1 MLGNNKEKKGDKRK
15 NKKIKDKEGDDII
28 IEFVKN
34 EEDLKDG
41 KEYTRNKTSKNHE
54 FKGKTRIISVDK
66 KNNKFNND
74 KSNLTNKTNM
84 YETFSKQNEY
94 NNINNFPNKYE
105 TKPKKNKVIF
115 TNIFSPII
123 DIKNNKDSSKINNI
137 ISNSER
143 ENIYNS
149 EAITNYG
156 QSFNN
161 SKKAKLMN
169 NKIRFKGGKY
179 KIQNKIG
186 KTKDK
191 ENTIK
196 ETGTNLN
203 MEEKSKRNRIRYGNK
218 IVNIANTDEDYQG
231 MDFDE
236 AYQLDKRNCLRMYWS
251 FLVDTQI
258 ILGTFF
264 TSNFLYLFIVK
275 LSFLVSTFQ
284 ISFFLNA
291 LFYTDEYISDA
302 YHNDGVLDFFSG
314 LPKSIY
320 SFLATLITTSLLGML
335 SNSKSELIDTIK
347 ERKNKKEYLEQINA
361 KLNKLKNKL
370 IIYYSFLFL
379 LGLFFLYYVSAFCA
393 VYRYSQ
399 KYWLYGCFESFAID
413 SLVSITICVFLSLF
427 RYIAVHKRIRYLYIL
442 VKIINSFL

>member
-1 MLGNNKEKKGDKRK
+1 
-15 NKKIKDKEGDDII
+15 
-28 IEFVKN
+28 
-34 EEDLKDG
+34 
-41 KEYTRNKTSKNHE
+41 
-54 FKGKTRIISVDK
+54 
-66 KNNKFNND
+66 
-74 KSNLTNKTNM
+74 
-84 YETFSKQNEY
+84 
-94 NNINNFPNKYE
+94 
-105 TKPKKNKVIF
+105 
-115 TNIFSPII
+115 
-123 DIKNNKDSSKINNI
+123 
-137 ISNSER
+137 
-143 ENIYNS
+143 
-149 EAITNYG
+149 
-156 QSFNN
+156 
-161 SKKAKLMN
+161 
-169 NKIRFKGGKY
+169 
-179 KIQNKIG
+179 
-186 KTKDK
+186 
-191 ENTIK
+191 
-196 ETGTNLN
+196 
-203 MEEKSKRNRIRYGNK
+203 MEEKSKRNKIRYGNK
-218 IVNIANTDEDYQG
+218 IVNLANTDEDYQG

-236 AYQLDKRNCLRMYWS
+236 AYQLDKRSCLRIYWS
-251 FLVDTQI
+251 FLLDTQI

-361 KLNKLKNKL
+361 KLNKLRNKL

-393 VYRYSQ
+393 VYRHSQ

-413 SLVSITICVFLSLF
+413 SLVSISICVFLSLF

>member
-1 MLGNNKEKKGDKRK
+1 
-15 NKKIKDKEGDDII
+15 
-28 IEFVKN
+28 
-34 EEDLKDG
+34 
-41 KEYTRNKTSKNHE
+41 
-54 FKGKTRIISVDK
+54 
-66 KNNKFNND
+66 
-74 KSNLTNKTNM
+74 
-84 YETFSKQNEY
+84 
-94 NNINNFPNKYE
+94 
-105 TKPKKNKVIF
+105 
-115 TNIFSPII
+115 
-123 DIKNNKDSSKINNI
+123 
-137 ISNSER
+137 
-143 ENIYNS
+143 
-149 EAITNYG
+149 
-156 QSFNN
+156 
-161 SKKAKLMN
+161 
-169 NKIRFKGGKY
+169 
-179 KIQNKIG
+179 
-186 KTKDK
+186 
-191 ENTIK
+191 
-196 ETGTNLN
+196 
-203 MEEKSKRNRIRYGNK
+203 
-218 IVNIANTDEDYQG
+218 

-361 KLNKLKNKL
+361 KLNKLRNKL

-393 VYRYSQ
+393 VYRHSQ

-427 RYIAVHKRIRYLYIL
+427 RYIAVHKKIRYLYIL